1 MYFYFIYFYNRCY
14 ASYYIY
20 AILISL
26 FFLFL
31 FFNRCYASYY
41 IYAIL
46 ISFIKIVRY
55 KIEGGSHE
63 VQNILVTKLLHVIT
77 SIQMSELSAK
87 YQIEPAINAHC
98 ILEKRGLNNF
108 KRKRKKEEERRTFKS
123 STKYFNEYKQTL
135 K

>member
-1 MYFYFIYFYNRCY
+1 MYFYFIYFY
-14 ASYYIY
+14 
-20 AILISL
+20 
-26 FFLFL
+26 
-31 FFNRCYASYY
+31 NRCYASYY

-77 SIQMSELSAK
+77 SIQMSEFSAK
-87 YQIEPAINAHC
+87 HQMEPAINAHC

-108 KRKRKKEEERRTFKS
+108 KRKRKKKKKKKKEEPS
-123 STKYFNEYKQTL
+123 SLQPNTL
-135 K
+135 MYINKL